1 MEFKE
6 FQKALL
12 ACNIQLDEIRYKK
25 LDLYFQM
32 LIEKNKVMN
41 LTAIIERKDVFIK
54 HFLDS
59 LMINCFYDMSKAKN
73 LIDIGTGAG
82 FPGIP
87 VKIFF
92 PEIRMVLLDS
102 LQKRLNFLSDVVDQ
116 LELKD
121 VTLLHGRAE
130 DFAHD
135 GKYRQKFDL
144 VTSRAVANLSTLSE
158 LCLPYNKIGGSFIS
172 YKGPDSNEEIEKAK
186 KSVFEMGGKVEN
198 VYSYQLPYSDIDR
211 SMIVIHKKRNTP
223 GIYPRKAGIPGKNPL

>member
-32 LIEKNKVMN
+32 LIERNKVMN

-102 LQKRLNFLSDVVDQ
+102 LQKRLKL
-116 LELKD
+116 
-121 VTLLHGRAE
+121 
-130 DFAHD
+130 
-135 GKYRQKFDL
+135 
-144 VTSRAVANLSTLSE
+144 
-158 LCLPYNKIGGSFIS
+158 
-172 YKGPDSNEEIEKAK
+172 
-186 KSVFEMGGKVEN
+186 
-198 VYSYQLPYSDIDR
+198 
-211 SMIVIHKKRNTP
+211 
-223 GIYPRKAGIPGKNPL
+223 